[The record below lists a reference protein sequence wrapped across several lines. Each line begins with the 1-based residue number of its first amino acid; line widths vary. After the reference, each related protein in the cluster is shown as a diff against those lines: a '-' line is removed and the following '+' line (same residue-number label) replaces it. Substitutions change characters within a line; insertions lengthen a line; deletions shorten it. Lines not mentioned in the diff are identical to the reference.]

1 MSSKDKPDLM
11 TTFHH
16 SFIEPKFKYFK
27 TKAVKKNDWDDGHTR
42 FFIKTIKKQQVIK
55 LDDGH
60 T

>member
-16 SFIEPKFKYFK
+16 SFIESKFKYFK

-42 FFIKTIKKQQVIK
+42 FF
-55 LDDGH
+55 H
-60 T
+60 